1 MMQLRQRQPRE
12 TDAKF
17 LAFIRTLPCC
27 ACGRSPPAQA
37 AHIRMGSLRYNKRG
51 VGIGERPSD
60 FWSLPVCVGCH
71 MDDNNS
77 IHRAGE
83 GTFWRRIGID
93 PFALAIKLYADFK
106 GESHD

>member
-27 ACGRSPPAQA
+27 VCGRSPVHA
-37 AHIRMGSLRYNKRG
+37 AHIRSGSKEYNKRPTG
-51 VGIGERPSD
+51 LGERASD
-60 FWSLPVCVGCH
+60 CWALPVCLYCH
-71 MDDNNS
+71 MDDNDS

-83 GTFWRRIGID
+83 AIFWQRIGID
-93 PFALAIKLYADFK
+93 PFALAIRLYADFK
-106 GESHD
+106 GEKP

>member
-27 ACGRSPPAQA
+27 ACGIRYEVQA
-37 AHIRMGSLRYNKRG
+37 AHIRMGSVKHGKRQTG
-51 VGIGERPSD
+51 MGERPD
-60 FWSLPVCVGCH
+60 DKWTLPICAHDHLNGPQ
-71 MDDNNS
+71 S

-83 GTFWRRIGID
+83 EKFWQRIGID
-93 PFALAIKLYADFK
+93 PFALAIRLYADFK
-106 GESHD
+106 GERL